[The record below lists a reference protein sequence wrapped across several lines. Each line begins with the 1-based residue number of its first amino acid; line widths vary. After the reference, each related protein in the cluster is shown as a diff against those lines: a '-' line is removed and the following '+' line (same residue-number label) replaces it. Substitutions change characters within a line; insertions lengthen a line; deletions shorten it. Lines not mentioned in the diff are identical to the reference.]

1 MLLNTILVLIV
12 LVNGTFIL
20 QLVKDLIAH
29 KQELRTEP
37 GNPIALA
44 FSQFIIF
51 FLSTFGIS
59 DFAIGASLYP
69 KAKWVEDEKLPGT
82 LNTACVVPVAAMAL
96 AYISSIEVGL
106 ATLLIPI
113 IAQVIGAYI
122 SPRFVVKLP
131 KNTIKKFVIA
141 GLLVAAGL
149 ILAGKLGVYPAGG
162 TETSLSGIK
171 LIALGLLSML
181 YGALNNIGIG
191 SYALT
196 MATIYAFGL
205 HPGVAF
211 PIMMGACTFSVP
223 VGSLQFIKLDSY
235 SRKITL
241 FSATFGVIGVLVAAF
256 LVKGLDTNLLQ
267 WIVLV
272 VIFYSVYSMVMDLRQ
287 DSQKKVAF
295 DQNMEKHA

>member
-1 MLLNTILVLIV
+1 MLLNIILVLIV
-12 LVNGTFIL
+12 LVNGTFII
-20 QLVKDLIAH
+20 QLVKDLTKN
-29 KQELRTEP
+29 KQQLAEEP

-44 FSQFIIF
+44 FSQFIIY

-69 KAKWVEDEKLPGT
+69 KAKWVEEEKLPGT

-106 ATLLIPI
+106 ATLFVPI
-113 IAQVIGAYI
+113 VAQVIGAYV

-162 TETSLSGIK
+162 METSLSGGK
-171 LIALGLLSML
+171 LLALGLLSML

-256 LVKGLDTNLLQ
+256 LVKGLDTNILQ
-267 WIVLV
+267 WVVLI
-272 VIFYSVYSMVMDLRQ
+272 VIFYSVYSMLMDLRKA
-287 DSQKKVAF
+287 SQAKPVCDKEVAA
-295 DQNMEKHA
+295 QA

>member
-1 MLLNTILVLIV
+1 MLLNIILVLIV
-12 LVNGTFIL
+12 LVNGTFVIR
-20 QLVKDLIAH
+20 LVKDLINN
-29 KQELRTEP
+29 KKRLSQEP
-37 GNPIALA
+37 GNPLALA
-44 FSQFIIF
+44 ISQFAIY

-69 KAKWVEDEKLPGT
+69 KAKWVEDKKLPGT

-113 IAQVIGAYI
+113 VAQVIGAYI

-131 KNTIKKFVIA
+131 KNTIKKFVIV

-149 ILAGKLGVYPAGG
+149 ILAGKMGVYPSGG
-162 TETSLSGIK
+162 QETSLHGFK
-171 LIALGLLSML
+171 LILLGLLSML

-205 HPGVAF
+205 NPGVAF

-223 VGSLQFIKLDSY
+223 VGSIQFIKLDSY

-267 WIVLV
+267 WVVLIV
-272 VIFYSVYSMVMDLRQ
+272 IYYSIYSMVTDLRKDRINQ
-287 DSQKKVAF
+287 SVLSEKKSV
-295 DQNMEKHA
+295 

>member
-1 MLLNTILVLIV
+1 MLLTVILTLIV
-12 LVNGTFIL
+12 LVNGSFIL
-20 QLVKDLIAH
+20 QIVKDFTRNRS
-29 KQELRTEP
+29 ELVNEP
-37 GNPIALA
+37 GNPILMAL
-44 FSQFIIF
+44 SQFFIF

-69 KAKWVEDEKLPGT
+69 KANWVGDKKLPGT

-96 AYISSIEVGL
+96 AYISSIEVGI

-113 IAQVIGAYI
+113 VAQVVGAYI

-141 GLLVAAGL
+141 GLIVAGGL
-149 ILAGKLGVYPAGG
+149 ILAGKLGVYPSGG
-162 TETSLSGIK
+162 TKTSLQGFS
-171 LIALGLLSML
+171 LVMLGVLSMI

-196 MATIYAFGL
+196 MATVYAFGL
-205 HPGVAF
+205 NPAVAF

-223 VGSLQFIKLDSY
+223 VGSIQFVKLNSY

-256 LVKGLDTNLLQ
+256 LVKGLNTNILQ
-267 WIVLV
+267 WVVLG
-272 VIFYSVYSMVMDLRQ
+272 VILYSVISMIHDLR
-287 DSQKKVAF
+287 K
-295 DQNMEKHA
+295 EKAANLKDA

>member
-20 QLVKDLIAH
+20 QLVRDLIAH

-122 SPRFVVKLP
+122 SPRFVVKLLC
-131 KNTIKKFVIA
+131 FA
-141 GLLVAAGL
+141 
-149 ILAGKLGVYPAGG
+149 
-162 TETSLSGIK
+162 
-171 LIALGLLSML
+171 
-181 YGALNNIGIG
+181 
-191 SYALT
+191 
-196 MATIYAFGL
+196 
-205 HPGVAF
+205 
-211 PIMMGACTFSVP
+211 
-223 VGSLQFIKLDSY
+223 
-235 SRKITL
+235 
-241 FSATFGVIGVLVAAF
+241 
-256 LVKGLDTNLLQ
+256 NLKY
-267 WIVLV
+267 IVLQRKV
-272 VIFYSVYSMVMDLRQ
+272 HNIAIQFFPFNYSFFDNAFFKRKLSPV
-287 DSQKKVAF
+287 KV
-295 DQNMEKHA
+295 NMCA